1 MIIVMHKSN
10 IAKFSERITG
20 QKLTPD
26 SNSYVMSLAKSN
38 KL

>member
-10 IAKFSERITG
+10 IAKFSERIIG

-26 SNSYVMSLAKSN
+26 SQVLYHVTG
-38 KL
+38 